1 MKILFAERLQQ
12 LRKEHDLK
20 QAQLAEILQTTQ
32 RRISYLESEK
42 IEPDLMLLWKLSD
55 YFDVSIDYLVGKE
68 EY

>member
-1 MKILFAERLQQ
+1 MKILFSERLQQ
-12 LRKEHDLK
+12 LRKEHGLK

>member
-1 MKILFAERLQQ
+1 MKILFAQRLQQ
-12 LRKEHDLK
+12 LRREHGLK

-32 RRISYLESEK
+32 RRISYLELEK
-42 IEPDLMLLWKLSD
+42 VEPDLMLLWKLSD